1 MAVVQISRIQVRRGQ
16 KNQGSGLPQLA
27 SGELG
32 WAIDTREM
40 YVGNGAVSEG
50 APAVGNTKILT
61 QYDNIFA
68 LANSY
73 AYRADDAFIQTG
85 STSVSPVLRTL
96 QDRLD
101 DRVSVRS
108 FGVTGDSS
116 QAAKVPLQR
125 AIDQLYL
132 NSATKGSEKSRVV
145 LHLEAGIYSIDG
157 TVYIPP
163 NATIK
168 GAGVDKTVIRCSA
181 SAAILQTVNDSS
193 TVGSYADDSSST
205 FNNQARNI
213 TISDLTLE
221 STTGNLGLNLVS
233 CRNSLFENI
242 KIIGTWS
249 SGDTID
255 TSFDTNIGLR
265 IDSLSGAVESS
276 NNKFVNCAITKWGY
290 GIMSNFD
297 INHNVFD
304 RCNFEVLG
312 NGVNFGVDMILG
324 SPAQGREK
332 GPSNNIVCNCKF
344 FDVNRYGIWIENG
357 EYNTSKGNSF
367 ESVGNEG
374 GTEAQA
380 VYSILKFNKNGN
392 QSINDYFARTKALS
406 YDPLN
411 LYGKAYVPEIEG
423 VVDYTSGYHHSL
435 SFNQALD
442 PGTRLF
448 KLPGFG
454 HQSFILDYHMVSS
467 NYEMQRVGQI
477 KISVEPRATPSLMIT
492 DDYDFTGDV
501 TYEDSIS
508 FTAAILD
515 EDSDLTNDSIG
526 VNVISNMPSNDTT
539 TIRFTIKVVKS
550 NIA

>member
-40 YVGNGAVSEG
+40 YIGNGAVSEG
-50 APAVGNTKILT
+50 APAVGNTKLLT

-73 AYRADDAFIQTG
+73 AYKTDDSYIQTG
-85 STSVSPVLRTL
+85 STSVSPVQRTL

-101 DRVSVRS
+101 DRVSVRA

-116 QAAKVPLQR
+116 QAAKTSLQR

-157 TVYIPP
+157 TIYIPP
-163 NATIK
+163 NATLK
-168 GAGVDKTVIRCSA
+168 GAGADKTVIRCSA
-181 SAAILQTVNDSS
+181 SAAVLQTVNDSS
-193 TVGSYADDSSST
+193 TVGSYANDSSST
-205 FNNQARNI
+205 FNNQARSI
-213 TISDLTLE
+213 KISDLTLE
-221 STTGNLGLNLVS
+221 STTGHMGLHLLS
-233 CRNSLFENI
+233 CRDSVFENVDI
-242 KIIGTWS
+242 VGTWS
-249 SGDTID
+249 SGDTIP
-255 TSFDTNIGLR
+255 TSFDSNIGLQ
-265 IDSLSGAVESS
+265 IDSLSGSVESS
-276 NNKFVNCAITKWGY
+276 NNKFINCKITKWGY
-290 GIMSNFD
+290 GVMSNFD
-297 INHNVFD
+297 INHTIFD
-304 RCNFEVLG
+304 KCNFEVLG
-312 NGVNFGVDMILG
+312 NGVNFGVDMVLG

-332 GPSNNIVCNCKF
+332 GPSNNIITNSKF
-344 FDVNRYGIWIENG
+344 FDINRYGIWIENG
-357 EYNTSKGNSF
+357 IENTSKNNSF

-380 VYSILKFNKNGN
+380 VYSIIKYNKNAN
-392 QSINDYFARTKALS
+392 QSVGDYFSRTKALS
-406 YDPLN
+406 YDPSN
-411 LYGKAYVPEIEG
+411 LFGKAYIPEIEG
-423 VVDYTSGYHHSL
+423 VVDYTSGFHHSL
-435 SFNQALD
+435 SFGQATS

-454 HQSFILDYHMVSS
+454 HQSFIIDYHMVSS

-477 KISVEPRATPSLMIT
+477 KISVEPRATASLNIT
-492 DDYDFTGDV
+492 DDYDFSGDV

-515 EDSDLTNDSIG
+515 ENSDLTNDSIG
-526 VNVISNMPSNDTT
+526 VTVISNMPSNDTT
-539 TIRFTIKVVKS
+539 TIRFTVKVVKS